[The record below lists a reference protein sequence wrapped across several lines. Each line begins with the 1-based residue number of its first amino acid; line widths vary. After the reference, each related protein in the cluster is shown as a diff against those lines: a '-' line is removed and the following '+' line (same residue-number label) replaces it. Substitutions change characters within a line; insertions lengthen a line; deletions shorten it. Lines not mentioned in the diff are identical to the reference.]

1 MSTQTLQV
9 SSVRI
14 TGVLLA
20 GGQGRRMGGVD
31 KGLVP
36 LAGKPMAAHALERL
50 SPQVDELIISANR
63 NTLAWEAFGYRVL
76 SDDIQGY
83 AGPLA
88 GLHAALTRA
97 SHPLVVTAP
106 CDSPYLPIDLVARLA
121 AAWHATGA
129 DVAVVKTFERLH
141 PVFCLCGRE
150 TITQLDAYLA
160 AGGRRMDRW
169 YADLKVVEV
178 AFDDQDA
185 AFRNINTREDLA
197 QAAHDGATSAR

>member
-1 MSTQTLQV
+1 
-9 SSVRI
+9 
-14 TGVLLA
+14 
-20 GGQGRRMGGVD
+20 MGGVD

>member
-1 MSTQTLQV
+1 MMQIPP
-9 SSVRI
+9 VRI

-63 NTLAWEAFGYRVL
+63 NTLAWEAFGYHVL

-88 GLHAALTRA
+88 GLHTALTRA

-106 CDSPYLPIDLVARLA
+106 CDSPYLPTDLVVRLA
-121 AAWHATGA
+121 AAWHAAGA
-129 DVAVVKTFERLH
+129 DVAVVKTFEKLH

-160 AGGRRMDRW
+160 AGGRKMDRW
-169 YADLKVVEV
+169 YAGLKVVEV
-178 AFDDQDA
+178 AFDDQEA

-197 QAAHDGATSAR
+197 QAAHGGPTSAR